1 MSNLSVAL
9 DRRDFEIDPGGSVSG
24 TATVAY
30 HSTEP
35 AEVRLSVTG
44 PAAAWAF
51 VVPPEVTVGPG
62 AEAVVRF
69 GFSVPR
75 GPEPPAGPLA
85 FQVRAE
91 PLGGAGHPATA
102 EGVLRVSPFSELI
115 LTMGPARA
123 GDGGSVQHR
132 LVVANDGNH
141 SVRAAV
147 AGSST
152 DAGLRIEVDR
162 PLVVLAAAGRE
173 EVFVILRPLASRG
186 RARPELSFVVS
197 ATPGGGEPVTV
208 EGTVVAVVPPRSR
221 LPAVTAAV
229 VAVVLAGVLL
239 RLTVLAP
246 GDGGNGVSTVS
257 IPTAAG
263 IDDAGTE
270 DPDCLAAGHRNL
282 RVTGLTPAEIPLL
295 PADFAFFNLRDDG
308 CTPVRWNPCEPVHY
322 VINPASAPTSGVADV
337 REAFARISAATGITY
352 VDDGL
357 TDEEGSRRR
366 ARYQPERYG
375 ERWAPILVYWR
386 SGQQETEDIEIVGG
400 GFPTRVGDVYVTG
413 VLFLNAEAV
422 TDFTTRTPLQGGF
435 GPDPEGLGP
444 IGPAG
449 VTWGRVILHELGHLM
464 GMAHVRDPAQ
474 LMYPE
479 TTDHTTRPTMFAAG
493 DLAGLQQVGAAA
505 GCLSTPPPAVA
516 AG

>member
-1 MSNLSVAL
+1 MLNLLVAL

-24 TATVAY
+24 AATVAN

-51 VVPPEVTVGPG
+51 VVPPEVTIGPG
-62 AEAVVRF
+62 AEAFVRF

-85 FQVRAE
+85 FQMRAE
-91 PLGGAGHPATA
+91 PLGGAGHPATT
-102 EGVLRVSPFSELI
+102 EGVLRVNPFSELV

-132 LVVANDGNH
+132 VVVANNGNQ

-147 AGSST
+147 TASST
-152 DAGLRIEVDR
+152 EAGLSIEVDR
-162 PLVVLAAAGRE
+162 PLVVLATGARE
-173 EVFVILRPLASRG
+173 EAFVNLRPSEASG
-186 RARPELSFVVS
+186 RARAELSFVVS
-197 ATPGGGEPVTV
+197 ATPEGGDPVTV
-208 EGTVVAVVPPRSR
+208 EGTAAAVSPPRSR
-221 LPAVTAAV
+221 LPAAVAVVALVV
-229 VAVVLAGVLL
+229 VAVVLL
-239 RLTVLAP
+239 RVTVLAP
-246 GDGGNGVSTVS
+246 GDGGDGASTAS
-257 IPTAAG
+257 TPTTAG
-263 IDDAGTE
+263 IDEAGTE
-270 DPDCLAAGHRNL
+270 DPDCLAAGHLNL
-282 RVTGLTPAEIPLL
+282 GITGRTPAEIPLL
-295 PADFAFFNLRDDG
+295 PADYAFFNLRDDE
-308 CTPVRWNPCEPVHY
+308 CTPVRWNPCDPIHY
-322 VINPASAPTSGVADV
+322 VINPASAPATGVVDV
-337 REAFARISAATGITY
+337 REAFGRISAATGITY
-352 VDDGL
+352 IDDGL

-386 SGQQETEDIEIVGG
+386 SGPQETEDIEIVGG
-400 GFPTRVGDVYVTG
+400 GFPTRVGDVFVTG

-422 TDFTTRTPLQGGF
+422 TDFTTRAPLEGGF

-464 GMAHVRDPAQ
+464 GLAHVRDPAQ

-505 GCLSTPPPAVA
+505 GCLPTPPPGSA